1 MNQYRN
7 IILYSLALSQC
18 AFGAPAPKKPNAL
31 LSGKERQEIIKI
43 LDKAL
48 KDNQQKQNWNF
59 LWSPFEFDAQA
70 LEKARIAVAE
80 EEKKAEEEKPV
91 EEVKPV
97 VKTVEFSDETILNKI
112 GSAIKPSGYFLD
124 SNGQYILCITGMKT
138 LVVGSILQATLN
150 GKVYTI
156 KVSKITQ
163 DSFELELNNTHQTFK
178 Y

>member
-43 LDKAL
+43 LDNAL

-70 LEKARIAVAE
+70 LEKARIAVE
-80 EEKKAEEEKPV
+80 EEEKPV
-91 EEVKPV
+91 EEAKPAVKP
-97 VKTVEFSDETILNKI
+97 VEFSDETILNKI
-112 GSAIKPSGYFLD
+112 GSEIKPSGYFLD

-150 GKVYTI
+150 GKDYTI

-178 Y
+178 H